1 MYMLDSWDFLRLLF
15 HNRFSCGPI
24 CGSIWMA
31 YSGLY
36 MDVYGNQSICGLYV
50 GYIGLVYMVLYG
62 LVWEWSSWWVYMGPG
77 MNLIWCS
84 IWSYSGSLRVGLEK
98 AIYWLVYGFYID
110 KFNVFVIEEQF
121 GMYNLLFRLLPLL
134 CR

>member
-1 MYMLDSWDFLRLLF
+1 
-15 HNRFSCGPI
+15 
-24 CGSIWMA
+24 
-31 YSGLY
+31 
-36 MDVYGNQSICGLYV
+36 
-50 GYIGLVYMVLYG
+50 
-62 LVWEWSSWWVYMGPG
+62 MGPG